1 MPNPPK
7 RITVGS
13 ESLTLAEWSARH
25 GVPATTIDSRLRL
38 NWTPADAVRTPVDR
52 RFRPTTRAPKG
63 TTRPVPK
70 LRTHAGSGQAYCE
83 WQTNGERFTRYFG
96 KAGTEAAEE
105 AYKRFQLEWATRL
118 VRRAP
123 VAGESVLVA
132 ELVEAWLDYCEHG
145 DEGEGGYI
153 KHGRLTSAI
162 YSHRGAAN
170 YLLAAHAMLCV
181 DAFGPDDLR
190 AVRKAM
196 LDAKLSRQT
205 INHYQTNIVQMFGWG
220 VGRQLVPGDVVQ
232 RLEKVGR
239 LQKGK
244 TTASERKKKPA
255 VPWADVE
262 ATFPHLHFHEAR
274 RAALE
279 SLIRV
284 HWFVGGRPQD
294 LLGMRAGDIDRTGD
308 VWRYAVE
315 GHKNEHREQEL
326 AYFIGPKC
334 QAILGPLLEGKSATD
349 LVFVYPPLSAKGKPC
364 AISRTR
370 YGNQVKGACKA
381 AKVRAWTPHQLRH
394 SRATEVMR
402 VYESNEAAAAVIGDT
417 PEVARTV
424 YVDPL
429 DAVRRRIAKETG

>member
-7 RITVGS
+7 LFTVGS
-13 ESLTLAEWSARH
+13 ESLTLNQWSQRH
-25 GVPATTIDSRLRL
+25 GVPAGTIDSRIRL
-38 NWTPADAVRTPVDR
+38 GWPVADAVRAPVDR

-63 TTRPVPK
+63 TTRPTPK

-83 WQTNGERFTRYFG
+83 WQSNGERFTRYFG
-96 KAGTEAAEE
+96 KAGTEAAED

-123 VAGESVLVA
+123 AVGEAVLVC

-145 DEGEGGYI
+145 DDGEGGCI
-153 KHGRLTSAI
+153 KRGKLTSAI
-162 YSHRGAAN
+162 YAHRSAAN
-170 YLLAAHAMLCV
+170 YLLEAHGTGSV
-181 DAFGPDDLR
+181 DAFTPDDLR
-190 AVRKAM
+190 AVRKGM
-196 LDAKLSRQT
+196 IDAKLSRTT
-205 INHYQTNIVQMFGWG
+205 INGYQTGIVQMFGWG
-220 VGRQLVPGDVVQ
+220 VGRQLVPADVCD
-232 RLEKVGR
+232 RLKHVGL

-244 TTASERKKKPA
+244 TSAPERKKKPA
-255 VPWADVE
+255 IPWANVE
-262 ATFPHLHFHEAR
+262 AVFPHLHANESR
-274 RAALE
+274 RAVLE
-279 SLIRV
+279 TLIRV
-284 HWFVGGRPQD
+284 HWLLGGRPND
-294 LLGMRAGDIDRTGD
+294 LVSMRVGHIDRTGD

-326 AYFIGPKC
+326 AYYIGPKC
-334 QAILGPLLEGKSATD
+334 QAILVPLLEGRSATD
-349 LVFVYPPLSAKGKPC
+349 LVFAYPPLSERGKRC
-364 AISRTR
+364 AISRAR
-370 YGNQVKGACKA
+370 YGIQVKGACKA
-381 AKVRAWTPHQLRH
+381 AGVKLWTPHQLRH